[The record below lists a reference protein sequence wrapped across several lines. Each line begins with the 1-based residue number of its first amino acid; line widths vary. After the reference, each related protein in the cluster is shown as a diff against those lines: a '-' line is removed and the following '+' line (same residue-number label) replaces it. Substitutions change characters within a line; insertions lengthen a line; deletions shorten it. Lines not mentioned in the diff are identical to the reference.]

1 MKRIMRKLLTPAMAA
16 LCLLM
21 ASMPLRAFDEVSPQ
35 SGVITF
41 ADADGAALSA
51 SKAIVP
57 DKMIIKGTG
66 TEMTLKVNTMG
77 LLQDVSLKVTSGF
90 AVRPEVIPAGIDEE
104 VTVTVTH
111 LTSLSRKEG
120 RLILR
125 SGDMRA
131 YVDLVGYGTSLE
143 VKDISGSPVYSGGS
157 ESMSFDA
164 SSLDATRGYTIE
176 VKARTDASGA
186 MLYPYALTGDGVG
199 FKSYI
204 GNTSLGLYNGA
215 NTFISDEGISNPSN
229 GGTFYNTDGLY
240 HTYRYAVTPDER
252 VFVYRDG
259 IAVDTFR
266 LADLAL
272 QPEWSVESGDI
283 EKNLLKNGDFEG
295 EWDFSASRNIVTRIE
310 GWDVY
315 PYDQYNSTQEII
327 AQERDNE
334 VDQDNHVLSVD
345 RYMWNAGWAAGE
357 ISQIVDVAPNEIYSF
372 SALARGGM
380 KDSESLGS
388 LRIYDLQNA
397 DNTVTIP
404 VTGDSYQKYAADF
417 ETKGNTKQIRVSVY
431 LERASWGASV
441 SALQVDDA
449 RLTGVSRL
457 PEAQLGFESLDA
469 DVAYFAYDATGAYA
483 PAFAELATSVS
494 SLSID
499 GTGSSES
506 FTVNASNLTGD
517 ISVSATTGFSVT
529 PSVIPAGTST
539 AAITVTHHTTMRSHE
554 GKVILRSGDM
564 RSYVDLVGYGT
575 PLAVKDISGSPAYS
589 GGSESMSFD
598 ASSLDATRGYTIEVK
613 ARTDASGAM
622 LYPYAL
628 TGDGVGFKSYI
639 GNTSL
644 GLYNGANTFI
654 SDEGISNP
662 SNGGTFYNTDG
673 LYHTYRYAVTPDER
687 VFVYRDGIAVDTFR
701 LADLALQ
708 PEWSVESGDIEK
720 NLLKNGDFEGEWDF
734 SASRNIVTRI
744 EGWDVYPYDQYN
756 STQEIIA
763 QERDNEVD
771 QDNHVLSVDRYMW
784 NAGWAAGE
792 ISQIVDV
799 APNEIYSF
807 SALARGGMKDSE
819 SLGSLRIYDLQNADN
834 TVTIPVTGD
843 SYQKYAADFETKGNT
858 KQIRVSVYLER
869 ASWGASVSAL
879 QVDDARLTGVSR
891 LPEAQLGFESL
902 DADVAYFA
910 YDATGAYAPMM
921 PGLTISE
928 IQSAIE
934 HATATDGTVRADVSD
949 GLLSLYGIREGS
961 LVLVYNQ
968 AGTLTNSLSGYTEGT
983 KLPLPTRGIYIVAV
997 IYENERQVLKVV
1009 F

>member
-1 MKRIMRKLLTPAMAA
+1 MNASHLTGDI
-16 LCLLM
+16 
-21 ASMPLRAFDEVSPQ
+21 SVSA
-35 SGVITF
+35 T
-41 ADADGAALSA
+41 
-51 SKAIVP
+51 
-57 DKMIIKGTG
+57 TG
-66 TEMTLKVNTMG
+66 F
-77 LLQDVSLKVTSGF
+77 SVTPS
-90 AVRPEVIPAGIDEE
+90 VIPAGTSTAAI
-104 VTVTVTH
+104 TVTH
-111 LTSLSRKEG
+111 HTTMRSHEG
-120 RLILR
+120 KVILR

-295 EWDFSASRNIVTRIE
+295 EWDFSESRNIVTRIE

-327 AQERDNE
+327 
-334 VDQDNHVLSVD
+334 S
-345 RYMWNAGWAAGE
+345 
-357 ISQIVDVAPNEIYSF
+357 
-372 SALARGGM
+372 
-380 KDSESLGS
+380 
-388 LRIYDLQNA
+388 
-397 DNTVTIP
+397 
-404 VTGDSYQKYAADF
+404 
-417 ETKGNTKQIRVSVY
+417 
-431 LERASWGASV
+431 
-441 SALQVDDA
+441 
-449 RLTGVSRL
+449 
-457 PEAQLGFESLDA
+457 
-469 DVAYFAYDATGAYA
+469 
-483 PAFAELATSVS
+483 
-494 SLSID
+494 
-499 GTGSSES
+499 
-506 FTVNASNLTGD
+506 
-517 ISVSATTGFSVT
+517 
-529 PSVIPAGTST
+529 
-539 AAITVTHHTTMRSHE
+539 
-554 GKVILRSGDM
+554 
-564 RSYVDLVGYGT
+564 
-575 PLAVKDISGSPAYS
+575 
-589 GGSESMSFD
+589 
-598 ASSLDATRGYTIEVK
+598 
-613 ARTDASGAM
+613 
-622 LYPYAL
+622 
-628 TGDGVGFKSYI
+628 
-639 GNTSL
+639 
-644 GLYNGANTFI
+644 
-654 SDEGISNP
+654 
-662 SNGGTFYNTDG
+662 
-673 LYHTYRYAVTPDER
+673 
-687 VFVYRDGIAVDTFR
+687 
-701 LADLALQ
+701 
-708 PEWSVESGDIEK
+708 
-720 NLLKNGDFEGEWDF
+720 
-734 SASRNIVTRI
+734 
-744 EGWDVYPYDQYN
+744 
-756 STQEIIA
+756 

-934 HATATDGTVRADVSD
+934 HATATDGTVRADVSG

-968 AGTLTNSLSGYTEGT
+968 TGTLTNSLSGYTTGT
-983 KLPLPTRGIYIVAV
+983 MLPLPTRGIYIIAV
-997 IYENERQVLKVV
+997 MYENERQVLKVV

>member
-1 MKRIMRKLLTPAMAA
+1 MGLGSLQAIAGGQSAVDGITISFTDVNGASLRKAP
-16 LCLLM
+16 
-21 ASMPLRAFDEVSPQ
+21 SE
-35 SGVITF
+35 
-41 ADADGAALSA
+41 
-51 SKAIVP
+51 VP
-57 DKMIIKGTG
+57 DRMIIDGTG
-66 TEMTLKVNTMG
+66 TESTFKVKTSG
-77 LLQDVSLKVTSGF
+77 LVQDVTVNATNGFKVEPTT
-90 AVRPEVIPAGIDEE
+90 IPAGLDKE

-111 LTSLSRKEG
+111 LTTLSRKEG
-120 RLILR
+120 KVILR

-131 YVDLVGYGTSLE
+131 YVDLVGHGTPLA
-143 VKDISGSPVYSGGS
+143 VKDISGSPAYSGGGS
-157 ESMSFDA
+157 EGMDFDA
-164 SSLDATRGYTIE
+164 SPLDASKGYTIE
-176 VKARTDASGA
+176 IKARTDDAGD
-186 MLYPYALTGDGVG
+186 MVYPYALTADGIG

-204 GNTSLGLYNGA
+204 GSSTLGMYNGA
-215 NTFISDEGISNPSN
+215 NTFISDEVISNPSN

-272 QPEWSVESGDI
+272 QPEWSVENGDI

-295 EWDFSASRNIVTRIE
+295 EWDFSKSRNIVTRIE

-327 AQERDNE
+327 SQERDND
-334 VDQDNHVLSVD
+334 VDQNNHVLSMD

-357 ISQIVDVAPNEIYSF
+357 VSQIVDVAPNEIYSF

-380 KDSESLGS
+380 KDGESLGS
-388 LRIYDLQNA
+388 IRIYDLQNA
-397 DNTVTIP
+397 DNTVTVP
-404 VTGDSYQKYAADF
+404 VTGESYQKYAADF
-417 ETKGNTKQIRVSVY
+417 ETKSNTKQVRVSFY

-441 SALQVDDA
+441 SSLQVDDA

-506 FTVNASNLTGD
+506 FTVNASHLTGD
-517 ISVSATTGFSVT
+517 ISVSATNGFSVS
-529 PSVIPAGTST
+529 PSVLPAGTST
-539 AAITVTHHTTMRSHE
+539 ANITVTHLTTLSRKE

-564 RSYVDLVGYGT
+564 RAYVDLVGHGT

-589 GGSESMSFD
+589 GGGSEGMDFD
-598 ASSLDATRGYTIEVK
+598 ASPLDASKGYTIEIK
-613 ARTDASGAM
+613 ARTDDAGDM
-622 LYPYAL
+622 VYPYAL
-628 TGDGVGFKSYI
+628 TADGIGFKSYI
-639 GNTSL
+639 GSSTL
-644 GLYNGANTFI
+644 GMYNGANTFI
-654 SDEGISNP
+654 SDEVISNP

-708 PEWSVESGDIEK
+708 PEWSVENGDIEK

-734 SASRNIVTRI
+734 SKSRNIVTRI

-756 STQEIIA
+756 STQEIIS
-763 QERDNEVD
+763 QERDNDVD
-771 QDNHVLSVDRYMW
+771 QNNHVLSMDRYMW

-792 ISQIVDV
+792 VSQIVDV

-807 SALARGGMKDSE
+807 SALARGGMKDGE
-819 SLGSLRIYDLQNADN
+819 SLGSIRIYDLQNADN
-834 TVTIPVTGD
+834 TVTVPVTGE
-843 SYQKYAADFETKGNT
+843 SYQKYAADFETKSNT
-858 KQIRVSVYLER
+858 KQVRVSFYLER
-869 ASWGASVSAL
+869 ASWGASVSSL

-910 YDATGAYAPMM
+910 YDATGAYAPMI

-934 HATATDGTVRADVSD
+934 HATATDGTIRADVSN
-949 GLLSLYGIREGS
+949 GLLSLTGIREGS

-983 KLPLPTRGIYIVAV
+983 KLPLPTRGLYIVAV
-997 IYENERQVLKVV
+997 IYENERQVLKVL